1 MGQVFSSSSSTS
13 GSDES
18 PRRERVPKHV
28 DVLVDLDNIAFYMGR
43 LDQTCLLSRVQA
55 IHDALGPRVAPQ
67 TRAGAQGGVRAT
79 REGRRASSRN
89 VEYFCNPATYGFL
102 QRVRFPALAAVRM
115 SDANRKDSADHL
127 LLQRFNE
134 LFSERRT
141 TRRDSAILVVTHDKI
156 LARQVRY
163 FGPFAST
170 ESDLLFGSFGK
181 DAASCNALEV
191 SPAQRFNLAFNDR
204 ADLDAFM
211 RSLSAFFRQS
221 AQKIKGDG
229 VA

>member
-1 MGQVFSSSSSTS
+1 M
-13 GSDES
+13 
-18 PRRERVPKHV
+18 

-55 IHDALGPRVAPQ
+55 IHDALGPRVTPR
-67 TRAGAQGGVRAT
+67 TRAGAQGGTRAT

-170 ESDLLFGSFGK
+170 SPSDEESNLLFGSFGK

-204 ADLDAFM
+204 ADLDAFL
-211 RSLSAFFRQS
+211 RSLSAFRQS